1 MRVNSWGK
9 TLSILFFF
17 AVITFLILGTVGP
30 CLVRQSVQKAKFSA
44 LCKCLSS
51 LSDLEKIPHFANF
64 FRFFLIF
71 RNYARL
77 YKNFEKSRTMQIRT
91 KQGPTV
97 V

>member
-44 LCKCLSS
+44 LCKFALCKCLSS
-51 LSDLEKIPHFANF
+51 LSDLEKIPHYANF
-64 FRFFLIF
+64 FRFSLIF
-71 RNYARL
+71 R
-77 YKNFEKSRTMQIRT
+77 TMQD
-91 KQGPTV
+91 
-97 V
+97 